1 MSAGSMDFCIEQGID
16 FSKDITWKDANGAYI
31 VTSGYTAQMQ
41 VRVRRNSS
49 SFLLELSTA
58 NGRITVTGASGL
70 FALSLTDDETR
81 ALSFD
86 TGVYDFE
93 VTSAAGIVYRLL
105 EGSVSLSKEV
115 TR

>member
-1 MSAGSMDFCIEQGID
+1 MSAGVANFCIEQGINWNPT
-16 FSKDITWKDANGAYI
+16 ITWKDSNSVYI
-31 VTSGYTAQMQ
+31 ITSGYTADMQ
-41 VRVRRNSS
+41 VRAGRNSS
-49 SFLLELSTA
+49 AILVELSTS

-70 FALSLTDDETR
+70 FSLSLTAAETR
-81 ALSFD
+81 ALDFD

-105 EGSVSLSKEV
+105 EGNVTLSKEV